1 VSPAPSPSAEGTAE
15 SPAPS
20 PESPPPCFQSPPPA
34 LESPSPAPESPAP
47 TSVVRSIAVGETKT
61 DPLSKGNF
69 RVTLQRIDVLGD
81 GSMRFYF
88 HVRNVRHVDDCV
100 KLNSDGVDDFLVDS
114 ADTRYVPT
122 GWATADGPLP
132 FDRCGPTIQPG
143 DEWDYFDVFPALD
156 DPSLTFELTIYHG
169 DLMFSGLSIAP

>member
-1 VSPAPSPSAEGTAE
+1 
-15 SPAPS
+15 
-20 PESPPPCFQSPPPA
+20 
-34 LESPSPAPESPAP
+34 LPESPAP

-61 DPLSKGNF
+61 DPPRKGNF
-69 RVTLQRIDVLGD
+69 QATLQRIDVLGD
-81 GSMRFYF
+81 GSMRLYF
-88 HVRNVRHVDDCV
+88 HVKNVRHVDDCV
-100 KLNSDGVDDFLVDS
+100 KLSSDGVDDFLVDS

-156 DPSLTFELTIYHG
+156 DPRLTFDLTIYHG
-169 DLMFSGLSIAP
+169 DLIFSGLSVAP